1 MVLLHGY
8 AKTVAEQGAWELAQI
23 HGLDLIMVNPVL
35 GPLLQPTTVD
45 ASTKHVMKYV
55 TGSSK
60 TYVNAVRAY
69 VHVTD

>member
-1 MVLLHGY
+1 MVLLRSY
-8 AKTVAEQGAWELAQI
+8 AKTVAEQGAWELAQM
-23 HGLDLIMVNPVL
+23 HGYPVL

-45 ASTKHVMKYV
+45 ASTEHVMKYV

-60 TYVNAVRAY
+60 TYMNAVQVY

>member
-1 MVLLHGY
+1 MHGY
-8 AKTVAEQGAWELAQI
+8 
-23 HGLDLIMVNPVL
+23 PVL

-45 ASTKHVMKYV
+45 ASTEHVMKYV

-60 TYVNAVRAY
+60 TYMNAVQVY